1 MNEEEY
7 RLFKALNERVT
18 DLAKSYRVLNENHSS
33 LELQFVEFRAQIT
46 IVVAIAKWLIPISG
60 LTLLLRILEVIG
72 VVK

>member
-7 RLFKALNERVT
+7 KLFEVLNERVT
-18 DLAKSYRVLNENHSS
+18 DLAKSFRVLNESHAT

-46 IVVAIAKWLIPISG
+46 MVVAIAKWLIPISG

-72 VVK
+72 VVN